1 MTKHTLKIPGKLY
14 IAGEY
19 AVVYPGHSAILTTV
33 DRYITITIKDND
45 KNSINIPLDQHAITW
60 PVNGQFVM
68 PRPTWRFVAEA
79 INTTTTYLN
88 EQGITLTPVSMN
100 VNSQLASVQGAKFG
114 LGSSAAVTVAVVSA
128 LLTHFKQVPSKTLI
142 FKLAAIA
149 HYHIQGNGSC
159 GDIAACTY
167 GGWLSYT
174 SFDQPWLIE
183 QLNTTSISALA
194 QQPWP
199 LLHIEAL
206 TLPTLPFYVGWTGS
220 PAGTKGLVSSIQQ
233 HLAVSTQRLTAFLT
247 ESDACVSRFKMA
259 LETDDNHGL
268 NEAVSANRDLLKT
281 LGEAA
286 NVPIETP
293 LLTKLCEIA
302 LATGGVA
309 KSSGSGGGDCG
320 IAFMPTT
327 TAREELHTHWQHAGI
342 KPLHFKEGNVSVIT
356 SL

>member
-1 MTKHTLKIPGKLY
+1 MIKHTLKIPGKLY

-45 KNSINIPLDQHAITW
+45 TNSINIPLDQHAITW
-60 PVNGQFVM
+60 PVNGQFTM
-68 PRPTWRFVAEA
+68 PRPAWRFVAEA
-79 INTTTTYLN
+79 INTTTTYLK

-128 LLTHFKQVPSKTLI
+128 LLIHFKQVPSKTLI

-174 SFDQPWLIE
+174 SFDQPWLLE
-183 QLNTTSISALA
+183 QLNKTSISTLA
-194 QQPWP
+194 HQTWP
-199 LLHIEAL
+199 LLHIESL
-206 TLPTLPFYVGWTGS
+206 TLPTLRFCVGWTGS
-220 PAGTKGLVSSIQQ
+220 PAGTKGLVSSIQEY
-233 HLAVSTQRLTAFLT
+233 LALSTQRLTDFLS
-247 ESDACVSRFKMA
+247 ESDACVSRFKEA
-259 LETDDNHGL
+259 LATDDNSRL
-268 NEAVSANRDLLKT
+268 NEAIAANRNLLKT

-286 NVPIETP
+286 GVPIETP
-293 LLTKLCEIA
+293 MLTKLCDIA
-302 LATGGVA
+302 ITAGGSA

-320 IAFMPTT
+320 IAFMPSDS
-327 TAREELHTHWQHAGI
+327 ASEQLHTNWQAAGI
-342 KPLHFKEGNVSVIT
+342 KPLNFKEGHVSVIT
-356 SL
+356 SH